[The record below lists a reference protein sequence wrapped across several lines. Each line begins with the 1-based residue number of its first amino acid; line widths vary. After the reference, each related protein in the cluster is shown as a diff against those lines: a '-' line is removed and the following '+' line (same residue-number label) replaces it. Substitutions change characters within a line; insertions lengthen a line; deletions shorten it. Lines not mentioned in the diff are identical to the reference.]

1 MKKQELS
8 FKYTEITDL
17 KELDEISIRLIN
29 KAKAAS
35 KNAWAPYS
43 GFRVGAAL
51 LLENGEIITGNNQ
64 ENAAF
69 PSGLCA
75 ERTAI
80 FYANSVFPDVPVKM
94 LAVAAQQNDT
104 FIKLAVAPCGSCRQ
118 VILETQNRFKNKITL
133 MMYGE
138 EKTIIVEDAAYLLPF
153 PFEGF

>member
-1 MKKQELS
+1 MKKKESS
-8 FKYTEITDL
+8 FKFTEISDL

-29 KAKAAS
+29 KAKATS
-35 KNAWAPYS
+35 ENAWAPYS
-43 GFRVGAAL
+43 GFKVGAAL

-80 FYANSVFPDVPVKM
+80 FYANSVFPDVPVKI
-94 LAVAAQQNDT
+94 LAVAAQQKGE
-104 FIKLAVAPCGSCRQ
+104 FIKVAVAPCGSCRQ
-118 VILETQNRFKNKITL
+118 VILETQNRFKKSIKL
-133 MMYGE
+133 IMYGD
-138 EKTIIVEDAAYLLPF
+138 EKTIIVEDAAFLLPF

>member
-1 MKKQELS
+1 MEKQEFS
-8 FKYTEITDL
+8 FKFTNISDL
-17 KELDEISIRLIN
+17 KELDDVSIRLVN

-35 KNAWAPYS
+35 LNAWAPYS
-43 GFRVGAAL
+43 SFKVGTAL

-80 FYANSVFPDVPVKM
+80 FYANSIFPDVPVKI
-94 LAVAAQQNDT
+94 LVVAAQQNGK
-104 FIKLAVAPCGSCRQ
+104 FIQLPVAPCGSCRQ
-118 VILETQNRFKNKITL
+118 VILETQNRFRNKIKL
-133 MMYGE
+133 IMYGE
-138 EKTIIVEDAAYLLPF
+138 EKTIIVEDVAFLLPF